1 VWTQAGTF
9 KPYPYAN
16 HTLTVD
22 FKTGGFRV
30 LYTDFKNASNDLL
43 VYASSVQTSYP
54 NGSVVIQEANYTQI
68 LYGDEN

>member
-1 VWTQAGTF
+1 VWTQSGTF
-9 KPYPYAN
+9 KPYPYEN

-30 LYTDFKNASNDLL
+30 LYTNFKNASNDF
-43 VYASSVQTSYP
+43 VVEASSVQTSYP
-54 NGSVVIQEANYTQI
+54 NGSVVIQEANYTKI